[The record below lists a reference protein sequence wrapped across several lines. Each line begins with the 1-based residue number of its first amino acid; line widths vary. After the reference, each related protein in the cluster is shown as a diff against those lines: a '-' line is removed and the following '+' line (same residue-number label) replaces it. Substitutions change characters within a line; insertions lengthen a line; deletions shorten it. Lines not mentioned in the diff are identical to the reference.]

1 MSDAKAWDVLTTV
14 RRSLR
19 KLLVTT
25 AWLLC
30 NLPWLRQVIIECVAL
45 ATWSVNA
52 SMNRIELE
60 NTKCGYSRYRRL
72 ECVNNYAGIPAIGPK
87 ELTELQEI

>member
-19 KLLVTT
+19 RLLVTT

-30 NLPWLRQVIIECVAL
+30 NHSWLWQVIIECVAL
-45 ATWSVNA
+45 ATRIVSA

-60 NTKCGYSRYRRL
+60 NTKSGYIRYRHL
-72 ECVNNYAGIPAIGPK
+72 EYINYYADISAIGPK
-87 ELTELQEI
+87 ELK

>member
-25 AWLLC
+25 VWSLC
-30 NLPWLRQVIIECVAL
+30 NLPLLWQVIIECIAL
-45 ATWSVNA
+45 AARSVSV

-60 NTKCGYSRYRRL
+60 NTKCGYTRYRRL
-72 ECVNNYAGIPAIGPK
+72 EYINHYADIPVIGPK
-87 ELTELQEI
+87 ELSKFSD